1 MLPMEYIGIILLI
14 VTSHG
19 EMDNQ
24 KATGLW
30 LEEFAVPYEAFM
42 DACYRVIVASPEG
55 GAAPI
60 DPRSLPENPS
70 DSEKVAMRLLTKTMA
85 LSDLPDL
92 PYKGIFF
99 AGGHGTMFDFPNDPN
114 VQKLVAEAIASD
126 TPLALVCHG
135 PAALVGAKT
144 ADGEPVAK
152 GRNLTGFTNS
162 EEEAVQLV
170 EEMPFL
176 LETRL
181 KEQGAEFSSAENFQE
196 YVVVDKY
203 LVTGQNPSSS
213 HKTAEEFLILIQK
226 D

>member
-1 MLPMEYIGIILLI
+1 MQAIEFLGIILLI

-42 DACYRVIVASPEG
+42 DAGYRVIVASPEG
-55 GAAPI
+55 GSAPI
-60 DPRSLPENPS
+60 DPRSMPENPS
-70 DSEKVAMRLLTKTMA
+70 DAEKAAIERLKQTMP
-85 LSDLPDL
+85 LSQLPDL

-99 AGGHGTMFDFPNDPN
+99 AGGHGTMFDFPNDSN

-144 ADGEPVAK
+144 ANGEPAAK
-152 GRNLTGFTNS
+152 GRKLTGFTNS
-162 EEEAVQLV
+162 EEGAVNLV
-170 EEMPFL
+170 DQMPFL

-181 KEQGAEFSSAENFQE
+181 IEQGAEFSAAENFQPH
-196 YVVVDKY
+196 VVVDRN
-203 LVTGQNPSSS
+203 LVTGQNPASSL
-213 HKTAEEFLILIQK
+213 KTAEELLVRIQK
-226 D
+226 E